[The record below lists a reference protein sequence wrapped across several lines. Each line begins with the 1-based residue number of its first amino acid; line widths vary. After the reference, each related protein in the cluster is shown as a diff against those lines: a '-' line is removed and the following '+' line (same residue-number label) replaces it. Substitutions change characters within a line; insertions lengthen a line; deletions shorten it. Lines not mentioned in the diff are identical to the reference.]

1 MRPASSSTLAGRAGS
16 NELTQH
22 QVIIV
27 GGGPVGLTLAVDLGQ
42 RGVDCL
48 LIDKRPEPA
57 FLPKMERC
65 NPRTME
71 IFRRLGVA
79 EEIRDAGY
87 PVELPLDGFLVTSLV
102 EPPLM
107 RNNRPS
113 VVEMRERDRRR
124 SDGRAPAEP
133 YQVISQY
140 TLEPLLKS
148 IAERTP
154 GVTVRF
160 GCELVSFEESAD
172 RVSLVVRGSD
182 GNEETL
188 VAQFLAGCD
197 GASSDV
203 RQGLGY
209 QLEGDPNVGE
219 QTQALF
225 RCDDLYERIPI
236 GQGEHYHVADDRW
249 TFLIVQDDLK
259 HFTLHSRVDDE
270 SDMPRLF
277 ERIAGMPID
286 YETLFV
292 GRWTMRLMLADRYA
306 SRRVFLAGDSAH
318 LVTPI
323 AGLGMNTGIGDATDL
338 AWKLAG
344 TLQGWGGPALLASY
358 EAERRPVGARNVAA
372 SRRAY
377 EARLVWRDMCAEIVG
392 DGADVDDEQRARLGE
407 VALAQQVKG
416 SDITGIIQGYR
427 YLGSPIIARDP
438 DDDGSDQASYEYI
451 ATARPG
457 ARLPNVW
464 LDDGLPIQ
472 DRCGRGYT
480 LISCNGDNAALLPL
494 ANAFAELSCP
504 VELLD
509 LDSSPEAGAIYEAN
523 YLLLRP
529 DLHVAWRGNELP
541 DEPAA
546 LARLVTGNSQCP
558 PSPATGAGQ
567 ASLRVGSRRAS
578 R

>member
-1 MRPASSSTLAGRAGS
+1 M
-16 NELTQH
+16 TQH

-27 GGGPVGLTLAVDLGQ
+27 GGGPVGLTLAIDLGQ

-79 EEIRDAGY
+79 EEVRAAGY
-87 PVELPLDGFLVTSLV
+87 PVGLPLDGFLVTSLV
-102 EPPLM
+102 DPPLM
-107 RNNRPS
+107 RNSRPS
-113 VVEMRERDRRR
+113 VVEMKQKDRRR
-124 SDGRAPAEP
+124 SDGTAPAEP

-148 IAERTP
+148 VAERTP

-160 GCELVSFEESAD
+160 GCELVSFEELAD
-172 RVSLVVRGSD
+172 HVSLTIREAD
-182 GNEETL
+182 GQEQRLTAEY
-188 VAQFLAGCD
+188 LAGCD
-197 GASSDV
+197 GASSEV
-203 RQGLGY
+203 RRGLGY
-209 QLEGDPNVGE
+209 QLEGDANVGE

-270 SDMPRLF
+270 SEMPGLF
-277 ERIAGMPID
+277 ERVAGMPID
-286 YETLFV
+286 YETLHV
-292 GRWTMRLMLADRYA
+292 GSWTMRLMLADRYA

-323 AGLGMNTGIGDATDL
+323 GGLGMNTGIGDATDL

-344 TLQGWGGPALLASY
+344 TLRGWGGPGLLASY
-358 EAERRPVGARNVAA
+358 EPERRPIGARNVAA

-377 EARLVWRDMCAEIVG
+377 EARVVWRDMCAAIVG
-392 DGADVDDEQRARLGE
+392 DGADIDDEQRARLGE

-416 SDITGIIQGYR
+416 SDISGIIQGYR
-427 YLGSPIIARDP
+427 YLRSPIIAHER
-438 DDDGSDQASYEYI
+438 DDGSDQTSYEYI

-464 LDDGLPIQ
+464 LQDGLPMQ
-472 DRCGRGYT
+472 DRCARDYT
-480 LISCNGDNAALLPL
+480 LISCSGNAAALQPL
-494 ANAFAELSCP
+494 AGAFADFSCP

-509 LDSSPEAGAIYEAN
+509 LHASPQAGAIYEAN

-529 DLHVAWRGNELP
+529 DLHIAWRGNEP
-541 DEPAA
+541 PEDPAT
-546 LARLVTGNSQCP
+546 LARLVTGNGEESER
-558 PSPATGAGQ
+558 SAGSAGLAGQ
-567 ASLRVGSRRAS
+567 SRGA
-578 R
+578 